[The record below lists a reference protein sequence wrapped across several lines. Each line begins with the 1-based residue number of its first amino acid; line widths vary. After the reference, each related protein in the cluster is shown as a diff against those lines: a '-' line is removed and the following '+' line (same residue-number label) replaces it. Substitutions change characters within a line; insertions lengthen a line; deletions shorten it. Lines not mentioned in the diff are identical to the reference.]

1 MSDKLNDVVEDVRET
16 AVRTLRD
23 VMVKLAER
31 KRKEADKLRDN
42 ANQRRDQDDDLANT
56 VPKRSVDSRGRVI
69 PEGVQR
75 LPSGKLPSNWHYAGK
90 VYDGDRWTAEL
101 KRKYP
106 NGVRFTDDGYPDFS
120 PYAEKTTKITPH
132 FDGNHTTDFST
143 ADRAAGVTARHRREN
158 ELTWHHHQDGTT
170 LLLVPREIHDA
181 VRHAG
186 GVAIAKGRS

>member
-23 VMVKLAER
+23 VMVRLAER
-31 KRKEADKLRDN
+31 KRKEADNLREN

-56 VPKRSVDSRGRVI
+56 VPNRPVDSRGRVI

-90 VYDGDRWTAEL
+90 VYDGDRWTADL

-106 NGVRFTDDGYPDFS
+106 DGVRFTKDGYPDFS
-120 PYAEKTTKITPH
+120 PYAKKTTTITPH

-143 ADRAAGVTARHRREN
+143 ADRAAGVTARYRREN